1 MDKLRS
7 GEMTRK
13 AGSFLLAVGL
23 HALLFMI
30 QASGYWGAGGDEL
43 GYTLIQPRLVEIEP
57 VRREVRAEQPKP
69 QVTPKPPAPPA
80 EKPPAVEQPAS
91 AAEQPLTKI
100 EEVHQEKPAPRE
112 TQPEPGE
119 VAFEASPTKRRP

>member
-13 AGSFLLAVGL
+13 AVSFFLAVGL

-43 GYTLIQPRLVEIEP
+43 GYTLIQPVWLRLNRCGGKCE
-57 VRREVRAEQPKP
+57 RNSQP
-69 QVTPKPPAPPA
+69 QVTPKPPHHRH
-80 EKPPAVEQPAS
+80 KRHRRWNNRLRV
-91 AAEQPLTKI
+91 EQPLTKI
-100 EEVHQEKPAPRE
+100 EEVHQEKSAPRE
-112 TQPEPGE
+112 TQPEPGGC
-119 VAFEASPTKRRP
+119 FRSFSYQRRP